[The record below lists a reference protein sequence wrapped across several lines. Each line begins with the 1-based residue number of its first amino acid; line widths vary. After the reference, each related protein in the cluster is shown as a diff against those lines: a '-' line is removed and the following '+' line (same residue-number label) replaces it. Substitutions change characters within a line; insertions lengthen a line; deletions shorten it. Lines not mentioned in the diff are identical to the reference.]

1 MILISLHEKFKL
13 GSGLRFCDS
22 SNLAILPIRRVCQK
36 LSGRLASV
44 SSSVSNYSYSGYD
57 ATGKPL
63 GAAQVIG
70 SQTYTLGYEY
80 NLAGENSNWG
90 QACDFAILPILR
102 FFQSEGFVKNYQRE
116 IPVAPGLIRK
126 NSGMHVKRGAS

>member
-90 QACDFAILPILR
+90 QACDFAI
-102 FFQSEGFVKNYQRE
+102 FQSCDSSNPK
-116 IPVAPGLIRK
+116 GLSKTINGKFR
-126 NSGMHVKRGAS
+126 SHPD